1 MRAHFMKLQHHDKDG
16 NPSGATTYVRVEDV
30 RQVTPMRPINGHDR
44 CNVVITEHPQ
54 QRHTYVLHEKATS
67 FVTRVE
73 KQIAALAEQHH
84 PDKDDDTTAAPPPSN
99 EPPTD

>member
-1 MRAHFMKLQHHDKDG
+1 MARAHFMKLQGYDKDG
-16 NPSGATTYVRVEDV
+16 DPEGATVYLRAEDV
-30 RQVTPMRPINGHDR
+30 RRVEPIAPLQDGKIHRCHVTFDHRYAHVTM
-44 CNVVITEHPQ
+44 
-54 QRHTYVLHEKATS
+54 VLHEKATS

-84 PDKDDDTTAAPPPSN
+84 PENDDTTTAPPSN